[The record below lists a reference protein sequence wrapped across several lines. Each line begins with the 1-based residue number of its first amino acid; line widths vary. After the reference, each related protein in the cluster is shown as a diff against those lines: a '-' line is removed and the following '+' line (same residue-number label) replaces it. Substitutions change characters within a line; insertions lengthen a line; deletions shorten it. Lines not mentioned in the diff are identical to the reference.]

1 MRWGGCSRQDAVR
14 VASATGRWTPA
25 LEAHAATCPTCR
37 DVKTV
42 TSALAAPLVAAP
54 LTIDPVLLWARARN
68 AAQIAAGA
76 RIARILTTAQVMAA
90 SLLLVVVIYF
100 FRWPALEPATGA
112 PDPNT
117 LLVAGG
123 VLLTAATV
131 WLSRWATRP

>member
-1 MRWGGCSRQDAVR
+1 MRWRGCPRQDAVR
-14 VASATGRWTPA
+14 VASATDRWTPA
-25 LEAHAATCPTCR
+25 LEAHAAACPACR
-37 DVKTV
+37 DVKAV
-42 TSALAAPLVAAP
+42 ASALAAPLAARP

-68 AAQIAAGA
+68 AAEVAAGA
-76 RIARILTTAQVMAA
+76 RMARILTTAQVLAA
-90 SLLLVVVIYF
+90 SLVLVVLVYF
-100 FRWPALEPATGA
+100 FRWPVVQPETSA